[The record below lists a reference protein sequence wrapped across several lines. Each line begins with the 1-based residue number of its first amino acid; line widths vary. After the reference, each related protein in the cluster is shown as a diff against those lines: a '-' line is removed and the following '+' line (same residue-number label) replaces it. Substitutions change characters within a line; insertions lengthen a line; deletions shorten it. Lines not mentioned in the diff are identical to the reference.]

1 MEGFRERQVA
11 TINTIEERVNGH
23 KSFLMGKKRIR
34 YSFEEIVAMKV
45 SDLRTKIYT
54 YAIPCDGWKKREAYY
69 RDVGVYD
76 YIDAE
81 FMPISIGEKWG
92 GPDVTCFFKNEI
104 VIPPELDGRRVEL
117 QVYVG
122 GDSLVCVNGGPRQG
136 LDPFRNSLVLTE
148 KAKAKKF

>member
-92 GPDVTCFFKNEI
+92 GPDVTCSRC
-104 VIPPELDGRRVEL
+104 L
-117 QVYVG
+117 
-122 GDSLVCVNGGPRQG
+122 G
-136 LDPFRNSLVLTE
+136 LRLH
-148 KAKAKKF
+148 